1 MATGR
6 YTTLLWVVIETS
18 LKNVQVSD
26 YLSLTRLMERRP
38 KKVFMA

>member
-6 YTTLLWVVIETS
+6 YTTLLWVVIDTS
-18 LKNVQVSD
+18 LKKVQVSE
-26 YLSLTRLMERRP
+26 YLSLTRLMEGRP